1 MYLNYTVEGIHRK
14 GQPLTI
20 YQEEPGTGPIDG
32 PHARPVARIVKGAN
46 EATFVKAS
54 KKDQNLVDDE
64 TISNAV
70 AMAHANEMM
79 DFIMDLEYALSRGV
93 LVRTCS
99 SDCPEGRIPRRWRAP
114 DLRERAL
121 RLLAKMDKDG
131 ARLSHISG
139 FQMTQKDNWAS
150 KVADDIWQPLLRYQ
164 DLEEGKDFIDLGK
177 RRQPP
182 SPEPLN
188 DFHL

>member
-1 MYLNYTVEGIHRK
+1 MYLTYTVEGIHRK

-46 EATFVKAS
+46 ETTFVKAS
-54 KKDQNLVDDE
+54 EKNQSLVDDE
-64 TISNAV
+64 TLSNAV

-79 DFIMDLEYALSRGV
+79 EFIMDLEYALSRGI
-93 LVRTCS
+93 LPNIKWAGST
-99 SDCPEGRIPRRWRAP
+99 SDLL
-114 DLRERAL
+114 LRERAL
-121 RLLAKMDKDG
+121 RMLAKMDKDG
-131 ARLSHISG
+131 TRLSHSSG
-139 FQMTQKDNWAS
+139 FQMTQRENWSS
-150 KVADDIWQPLLRYQ
+150 KVADNILQPVLRYQ

-177 RRQPP
+177 RTQQPP
-182 SPEPLN
+182 SPAPLD

>member
-1 MYLNYTVEGIHRK
+1 MKPLMYLTYTVEGIHRK

-46 EATFVKAS
+46 ETTFVKAS
-54 KKDQNLVDDE
+54 EKTQSLVDDE
-64 TISNAV
+64 TLSNAV

-79 DFIMDLEYALSRGV
+79 DFIMDLEYALSRGI
-93 LVRTCS
+93 LPNIKWTGSS
-99 SDCPEGRIPRRWRAP
+99 SDLL
-114 DLRERAL
+114 LRERAL

-131 ARLSHISG
+131 ARLSHSSG
-139 FQMTQKDNWAS
+139 FQMTQKENWSS
-150 KVADDIWQPLLRYQ
+150 KVADNLWEPVRLRYQ

-177 RRQPP
+177 RTEPP
-182 SPEPLN
+182 SPAPLD